1 MITINDFEY
10 LNTLETGRKTLGTIL
25 SVTDRK
31 VNQLIE
37 QGIIIA
43 TDRNRCLLI
52 ESLQNYI
59 KHMTKTD
66 IKQESIIN
74 EQIRILQQVQDKY
87 IQKKKYDK
95 VIPIAKEISELLTF
109 NCDY

>member
-1 MITINDFEY
+1 MITINNLEE
-10 LNTLETGRKTLGTIL
+10 LNTLETDRKTIGTIL
-25 SVTDRK
+25 GVTDRK

-43 TDRNRCLLI
+43 TSRNRWLLI
-52 ESLQNYI
+52 RSLQNYI
-59 KHMTKTD
+59 KHINRAD
-66 IKQESIIN
+66 IKQEAIIN

-109 NCDY
+109 DC

>member
-1 MITINDFEY
+1 MITINNLEE
-10 LNTLETGRKTLGTIL
+10 LNTLETDRKTIGTIL
-25 SVTDRK
+25 GVTDRK

-43 TDRNRCLLI
+43 TSRNRCLLI
-52 ESLQNYI
+52 RSLQNYI
-59 KHMTKTD
+59 KHINRAD
-66 IKQESIIN
+66 IKQEAIIN

-109 NCDY
+109 DC